1 MSRSHIEVEST
12 VLVHVLP
19 SYGPIS
25 NTAQTITD
33 LVSLCPQ
40 MGYATWVIKSF
51 RHKGLAEYFNTGSHR
66 KVQAKHAG
74 RLKLIL
80 GLLHGATHA
89 GVLNAPGLGFHP
101 LKGKPKRWAV
111 SVDENYRVIFRFEGG
126 HALEVDYDDYH

>member
-1 MSRSHIEVEST
+1 MVILLS
-12 VLVHVLP
+12 
-19 SYGPIS
+19 
-25 NTAQTITD
+25 
-33 LVSLCPQ
+33 
-40 MGYATWVIKSF
+40 VIKSF
-51 RHKGLAEYFNTGSHR
+51 KHKGLAEYFNTGSHR
-66 KVQAKHAG
+66 KVQAKHGA

-89 GVLNAPGLGFHP
+89 GVMNAPGLGFHP